1 MVQADLGS
9 CVKEKVFS
17 VLAHLLMRIIQLE
30 LPKLVTFLEAIAS
43 LVVRS
48 NDNKMFDKM
57 V

>member
-9 CVKEKVFS
+9 CAKEKVFS
-17 VLAHLLMRIIQLE
+17 VLAYLLMRIIQLE

-48 NDNKMFDKM
+48 NNEN

>member
-17 VLAHLLMRIIQLE
+17 VLAHLWMRIIQLE
-30 LPKLVTFLEAIAS
+30 LPKLVTFLEAIVS
-43 LVVRS
+43 IVVRS
-48 NDNKMFDKM
+48 NDNEN

>member
-30 LPKLVTFLEAIAS
+30 LPKLLTFLEAIAS

-48 NDNKMFDKM
+48 NDNEN